1 MMGYIPSKKVEYGGH
16 TFDSQTEFDFYM
28 HLMKQE
34 DVIDIVLQPQYTLVE
49 PFKVECKRC
58 VNGKLPSSKTG
69 NLIQCKTCKGT
80 GYRSRQAWTYRPDFK
95 VTYENGKVDVIDV
108 KGRANESFRLVRKM
122 FEYTQGI
129 ELLVAKKV
137 KGGWWKYV

>member
-1 MMGYIPSKKVEYGGH
+1 MGYIPSKKVEYRGH

-28 HLMKQE
+28 HLMKQD

-49 PFKVECKRC
+49 PFEVECKRC
-58 VNGKLPSSKTG
+58 VNGKLPSPKTG
-69 NLIQCKTCKGT
+69 NLVKCKTCKGT
-80 GYRSRQAWTYRPDFK
+80 GYRNRQAWTYRPDFK